1 MQFYLNHY
9 LSNSLGELFFTSLVH
24 LFMPR
29 NEGSMLFMKK
39 HHKVSF
45 LYHITSYLT
54 ELCVF
59 WCLYRK
65 EDTLRCLS

>member
-9 LSNSLGELFFTSLVH
+9 LSNSLGEPFFTSLVH

-45 LYHITSYLT
+45 FISYNFIFDRIM
-54 ELCVF
+54 CV
-59 WCLYRK
+59 LVP
-65 EDTLRCLS
+65 L